1 MKIKLSEILDL
12 LEPLAIKGNIGGIV
26 IEDFTDNSRE
36 VPLGSLF
43 FAIKGEVNDGHNFL
57 PDIENKVSAAVVE
70 HLVDNVNCIQIVV
83 NSSKMAYL
91 KLLQLKHNVF
101 LSDFSFIGITG
112 TNGKTTFTYL
122 MESILKSC
130 GRKPAVIGTVN
141 YRYYDYL
148 LDAPNTTP
156 DLKNLIPIFG
166 EFKKRGCLD
175 IVMEVSSHAL
185 VQRRLEGVKFD
196 AVSFSNLTPEHLDYH
211 KDMEDYYNAKKLL
224 FTNYLHQ
231 NSIAVINIDDSYG
244 RRLFNELNF
253 HKKFG
258 FSFKDKGNFQ
268 CRILEEK
275 DDFMLIE
282 LFDGSKRHV
291 VKTEL
296 KGRFN
301 AYNVATA
308 YITAFLMGY
317 DEEKI
322 KKGIFS
328 LKRVPG
334 RLEEVKNELGIKVF
348 VDYAHTPDALT
359 NILKTAREL
368 TEKRLILVFGCGGD
382 RDRTKRPLMGKIAC
396 DYADIIVITSDNPRS
411 EEPMSIIE
419 DIKRGLVGDKKVIIQ
434 PDREKA
440 IFEAICSARKNDT
453 IIIAGKGHEDYQII
467 GNKKNHFSD
476 VEIAKKAMEKRRCLE
491 QH

>member
-1 MKIKLSEILDL
+1 MNVKLSEILDL

-26 IEDFTDNSRE
+26 IKDFTDNSRE

-185 VQRRLEGVKFD
+185 VQRRLEGVKFH

-258 FSFKDKGNFQ
+258 FSFKDDGNFQ

-282 LFDGSKRHV
+282 LFDGSKKHV

-322 KKGIFS
+322 KEGIFL

-396 DYADIIVITSDNPRS
+396 DNADIIVITSDNPRS

-419 DIKRGLVGDKKVIIQ
+419 DIKRGLVGDKKIIIQ

-467 GNKKNHFSD
+467 GNNKIHFSD